1 MAGLSLA
8 WLLANPDVTAVV
20 VGPGRPDQLDAVRG
34 GARAPARRRRARAC
48 VGAVRVRDALAVIR
62 DARIRVSVLVLS
74 EAEVGEHLAMGECI
88 EAMERALGEL
98 ARGESYMPLRLA
110 MRGPGASGL
119 LGLMP
124 AYRGGATPVYS
135 LKAVGVFPENPRIG
149 LDAHQGTVTLFDGEN
164 GRPTAILNASAVTA
178 IRTAAVTA
186 LATRLLARE
195 DAGVLAML
203 GSGVQAQAH
212 LRALALVRA
221 FARGAGLLAE
231 RGARGRAGGGGGE
244 RRARRGRAGG
254 GRARARARRSRA
266 RMWSSPR
273 PTRARRCWSAGG
285 SRTGAHV
292 NAIGASV
299 PSRARARRRRRS
311 PRPSCSCDSRESAAQ
326 RGRRIPPGA
335 RGGRDRRGPH
345 PRRARRGRDRCA
357 PGPQRPRR
365 RSPCFARSGWRSR
378 ISRRPSSRWR
388 ARGARAP
395 ARRSSC
401 ERGSS

>member
-1 MAGLSLA
+1 M
-8 WLLANPDVTAVV
+8 
-20 VGPGRPDQLDAVRG
+20 
-34 GARAPARRRRARAC
+34 
-48 VGAVRVRDALAVIR
+48 
-62 DARIRVSVLVLS
+62 SVLVLS

-149 LDAHQGTVTLFDGEN
+149 LDAHQGIVTLFDGEN

-212 LRALALVRA
+212 LRALALVRE
-221 FARGAGLLAE
+221 FAEVRVFSPNAEHAGALVAAAAGELGEGVRVEAAGSAREAVEGADVVVTATNSRTPVLELGWLAE
-231 RGARGRAGGGGGE
+231 GV
-244 RRARRGRAGG
+244 
-254 GRARARARRSRA
+254 
-266 RMWSSPR
+266 
-273 PTRARRCWSAGG
+273 
-285 SRTGAHV
+285 HV

-299 PSRARARRRRRS
+299 PSARELDSETIAAAELFV
-311 PRPSCSCDSRESAAQ
+311 DSRESAANEAGDY
-326 RGRRIPPGA
+326 RTALSEGAIGEDHIRAELGEVVIGSHPGRS
-335 RGGRDRRGPH
+335 GPAAITVFRSLGLAVEDLAAAEVAVASA
-345 PRRARRGRDRCA
+345 RRAGAGR
-357 PGPQRPRR
+357 
-365 RSPCFARSGWRSR
+365 
-378 ISRRPSSRWR
+378 
-388 ARGARAP
+388 
-395 ARRSSC
+395 
-401 ERGSS
+401 EVEL